1 VEFGPWETLDW
12 ESTNGGGGRDGSSPG
27 LFPVVPSCFP
37 VGGRPLNFRD
47 ALCLGRRGG
56 SMREGRGD
64 GPALASSRLLGLAI
78 GLHCAHYTSFPY
90 DVYFVHI
97 MLQMQVRH
105 SFYFLLHTRHSY
117 IIKYIIKQAARSME

>member
-1 VEFGPWETLDW
+1 VGDFGLGKHEWGKEGMEAALAC
-12 ESTNGGGGRDGSSPG
+12 SQ
-27 LFPVVPSCFP
+27 LFPAVPSW
-37 VGGRPLNFRD
+37 RPSAKLS
-47 ALCLGRRGG
+47 RRSVPWPSG

-117 IIKYIIKQAARSME
+117 IIKYIIKQVARSME